1 LKIINH
7 NFISDTFSEVSP
19 RAVNILFIK
28 TCTYTFHA
36 WIRSRCLCAR
46 TLAVFNRD
54 IPTTLL
60 RQSVGRITDTY
71 LREARPAREPSLR
84 QLSLGRSQ
92 GAISASP

>member
-1 LKIINH
+1 
-7 NFISDTFSEVSP
+7 VSP

-46 TLAVFNRD
+46 TLAAFNRD

-60 RQSVGRITDTY
+60 RQSVGRITSTDTY
-71 LREARPAREPSLR
+71 LREARPAREPRLR

-92 GAISASP
+92 EVISALP